1 MTKFIVV
8 TDRYGKSD
16 LIYINVDSIESIAIL
31 KPDSDDANPPLEI
44 TTSNR
49 TFYVNETLREI
60 FDKANMV
67 CV

>member
-8 TDRYGKSD
+8 TDRYGKSYT
-16 LIYINVDSIESIAIL
+16 IYINVDSIESIAIL

-44 TTSNR
+44 TTHNR

-60 FDKANMV
+60 FDKENMV